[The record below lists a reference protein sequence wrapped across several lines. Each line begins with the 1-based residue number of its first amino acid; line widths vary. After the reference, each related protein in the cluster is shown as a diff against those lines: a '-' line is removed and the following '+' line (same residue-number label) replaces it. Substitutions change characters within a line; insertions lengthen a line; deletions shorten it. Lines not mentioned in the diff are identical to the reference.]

1 MNKRMKDMSEADREF
16 ARQAWVENDWD
27 GYVNLP
33 KLIKLVRADER
44 EACAQLIE
52 SLFIPDD
59 AVSEFIAEAIRARG
73 NT

>member
-33 KLIKLVRADER
+33 KLIELVRADER

-73 NT
+73 QA

>member
-73 NT
+73 QA